1 MFSKS
6 ALFQKLNGVR
16 LGCAFF
22 QKKKCANGI
31 RNCTRVRT
39 NKLPLRKVTFY
50 KFRTI
55 NVFNLGLALCRHST
69 DSFETRAW
77 NFTLLILASY
87 SFRTLCSLFCS
98 LFLALLSFFALFLLL
113 SFWTL
118 LCSLVSAFVSLALSG
133 LFGSVLSLCCF
144 VSVFVWPPCRK
155 IFVCSC
161 AFGWAQ

>member
-22 QKKKCANGI
+22 QKKWPNVI
-31 RNCTRVRT
+31 RKCTRVTT
-39 NKLPLRKVTFY
+39 NKLPFRKVTFY

-55 NVFNLGLALCRHST
+55 NVSILVWHFAGTQT
-69 DSFETRAW
+69 DSFKTRAW

-87 SFRTLCSLFCS
+87 SFRTLALSFALSFWLCSLF
-98 LFLALLSFFALFLLL
+98 LL

-118 LCSLVSAFVSLALSG
+118 LCSLVLAFVSLALSG